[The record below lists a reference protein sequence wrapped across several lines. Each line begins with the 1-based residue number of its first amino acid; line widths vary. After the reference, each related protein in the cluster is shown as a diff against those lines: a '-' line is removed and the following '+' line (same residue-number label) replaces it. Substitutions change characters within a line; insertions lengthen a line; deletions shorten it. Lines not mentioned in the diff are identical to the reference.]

1 MMKIK
6 YVKIFGE
13 RNSGTTYLYKLL
25 ENNLIDVKLCNVGYD
40 GGTGWKHGVP
50 KMELFNEEEEFLFI
64 FIVRE
69 LESWLKSMYKNQYNF
84 KKIEKIEDFLIKK
97 LESNDRRML
106 HDMNVNKEIEEQ
118 DVMSVRYSKLR
129 SFLDFYEDVSNGI
142 FVNMS
147 YLQENEKK
155 FVEFL
160 MREYGLGIRN
170 KFRGVKTH
178 TKSRKIREKN
188 RVYDVKLPLVLIRK
202 DEELENE
209 VEKLKAEMKYKN
221 GSKI

>member
-1 MMKIK
+1 MKIK

-64 FIVRE
+64 FIVRD
-69 LESWLKSMYKNQYNF
+69 LESWLKSMYKNQYNL
-84 KKIEKIEDFLIKK
+84 KNIEKIEDFLIKK
-97 LESNDRRML
+97 LESDDVRTL

-118 DVMSVRYSKLR
+118 DVMSLRYSKLR
-129 SFLDFYEDVSNGI
+129 SLLDFYEKISNGI
-142 FVNMS
+142 FINMT
-147 YLQENEKK
+147 YLQENEKN
-155 FVEFL
+155 FVKFL
-160 MREYGLGIRN
+160 MKEYGLGIRN
-170 KFRGVKTH
+170 KFRGVKAH
-178 TKSRKIREKN
+178 TKNRKIGEKN
-188 RVYDVKLPLVLIRK
+188 RVYDVKLPLVLIRR

-209 VEKLKAEMKYKN
+209 VEKLKVEIKYKN